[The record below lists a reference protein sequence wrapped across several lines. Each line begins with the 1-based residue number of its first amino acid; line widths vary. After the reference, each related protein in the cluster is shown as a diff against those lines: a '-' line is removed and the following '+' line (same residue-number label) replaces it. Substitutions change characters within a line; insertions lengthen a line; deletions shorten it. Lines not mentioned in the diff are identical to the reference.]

1 LGSMHVVKKQR
12 SFGKFVFSSTC
23 ENDVTHSEQAK
34 PTHENII
41 RLAPPLVISEEQIR
55 DALKIMEEA
64 ITELPTLKGKTE
76 DDVIPVSEKGVHIG
90 LDI

>member
-1 LGSMHVVKKQR
+1 
-12 SFGKFVFSSTC
+12 
-23 ENDVTHSEQAK
+23 
-34 PTHENII
+34 
-41 RLAPPLVISEEQIR
+41 
-55 DALKIMEEA
+55 MEEA